1 MLNSRKVLEIGRA
14 IGDLRRGVP
23 VLVESV
29 AFYALETHLDS
40 LSNKILAVPSCA
52 IQSNA
57 NSKFI
62 FFDVE
67 GLTTEDLSSSLL
79 NNDFSKL
86 SVSKKSFDLSSVDS
100 VVKLVKKSELL
111 PFVLISDGKLEG
123 AIELSSKDIQE
134 YIDNAENNVYKTAE
148 ANLNLKHASKAKIL
162 CFRSRLTA
170 QDHYAIVIGDLSKTK
185 DPCVRIHSS
194 CYTGDLMASLSCDCR
209 DQLLDTVKF
218 MSESEENAGV
228 ILYLMQEGRG
238 IGLTNKIRT
247 YKLQQEGA
255 DTIEANNLIGFE
267 EDERNFDAAYKIL
280 ESMDIDS
287 VKLLTNNPNKVKSLE
302 SRGIKISK
310 TISLYGNI
318 NKYNKS
324 YLETKKDKMGHNL

>member
-1 MLNSRKVLEIGRA
+1 MLDSIKILEIGRA

-23 VLVESV
+23 VLLDSIS
-29 AFYALETHLDS
+29 FYALETQVDS
-40 LSNKILAVPSCA
+40 MSNKILAVPSCMV
-52 IQSNA
+52 QA
-57 NSKFI
+57 NSDGQYV
-62 FFDVE
+62 FFDVY
-67 GLTTEDLSSSLL
+67 GLSLEDISSSLL

-86 SVSKKSFDLSSVDS
+86 PISKKSFNLSSVDS
-100 VVKLVKKSELL
+100 AIKLVKKSELL
-111 PFVLISDGKLEG
+111 PFILISENKAEG
-123 AIELSSKDIQE
+123 AIELRSKDVQE
-134 YIDNAENNVYKTAE
+134 YIEQSENNIYKTAE
-148 ANLNLKHASKAKIL
+148 AKLNLKHAFEAKML

-170 QDHYAIVIGDLSKTK
+170 QDHYAIVIGDISQMK
-185 DPCVRIHSS
+185 DPCIRIHSS

-218 MSESEENAGV
+218 MSENKENAGV

-267 EDERNFDAAYKIL
+267 EDERNFDSAYKIL
-280 ESMDIDS
+280 ESMGIDS

-302 SRGIKISK
+302 SRGIKVSK